1 MFPNSAVG
9 YDFAQA
15 RIAELRHQ
23 ARRAGL
29 ARAAARSAQPGRPR
43 VPGRLR
49 LRAVHRHRAAAAA
62 S

>member
-9 YDFAQA
+9 YDFVQA

-49 LRAVHRHRAAAAA
+49 LRPVHWHRAAAAA